1 MYAAVRVQQ
10 QPGRRREARSL
21 SGPAHC
27 FFFLF
32 FLVPSN
38 WTEENLDVL
47 RLCEVTGSDGNPCDF
62 RALRIAAA
70 ACCLCLSPFFILFI
84 YLFSQQAVMCRQG
97 STQRG
102 RAVFLSSSSSSS
114 WETLTSE
121 KSSPAAQPSWEFPPF
136 YFSLSVRCVESRLL
150 CKQLAPPPSVLSPLA
165 RHRQLALYKLI
176 TVNCVPPLH
185 NQLMWPTQNSQVC
198 FCACVCVRA
207 CDLAGHPL
215 NQSCHGDAA
224 LK

>member
-1 MYAAVRVQQ
+1 MQLCESNNSPAVAER
-10 QPGRRREARSL
+10 L
-21 SGPAHC
+21 AHC
-27 FFFLF
+27 PGLHTVSFFSFFLF
-32 FLVPSN
+32 LLIGLKRTLMSCDCVRSPALMGIPATS
-38 WTEENLDVL
+38 E
-47 RLCEVTGSDGNPCDF
+47 PCVWLLLPVVCVF
-62 RALRIAAA
+62 PLF
-70 ACCLCLSPFFILFI
+70 SFYLFI
-84 YLFSQQAVMCRQG
+84 YFLNKLWCADRVPHSGA
-97 STQRG
+97 
-102 RAVFLSSSSSSS
+102 AVFLSSSSSSS